1 MMQVRSYSVLGQISD
16 VNKVDI
22 AQLMLLDFGIGA
34 ELKRRRGVTTRKEE
48 WCHYTTGKMAPR
60 HDKENGAS

>member
-22 AQLMLLDFGIGA
+22 AQLMLLDFGIKA
-34 ELKRRRGVTTRKEE
+34 ELKI
-48 WCHYTTGKMAPR
+48 
-60 HDKENGAS
+60 